1 MDNFQKDIDDRAN
14 LTLSNRFELLL
25 FRLGTSLNE
34 NKSELFGINVFK
46 LREIVPMPEFTKPA
60 GMKSPLMGMVNIR
73 DQVIPV
79 IDLAAVAGCKP
90 TTGLNILL
98 ITEYARSVQAF
109 AVESVENIMRL
120 DWKQVHAAE
129 TAVSGRY
136 ITSIACLDEK
146 TDTNDLAMVLDVE
159 QILYDI
165 TPANHDLHATNLK
178 TTKFNIKPGAVA
190 IVAEDS
196 KVARSMLEKG
206 LQAME
211 IPAQLHITGKDAWEK
226 IGVLAAQAQA
236 EGVPITDKI
245 ALVLTDLEMPEMDGF
260 TLTRKIKTDP
270 VLKDIPVVIHSSL
283 SGNANEDHIRKVKAD
298 GYVAKFEL
306 NELSSVI
313 EEVLDRS
320 MKKIDG
326 PLISRSSW
334 LCGWCRLVPSP
345 SLWRIKKPAE
355 AVFVFYISGIALH
368 DINQR
373 LRIDTEDQHQQRGDQ
388 HHDTTGAVLPVG
400 GASRLSC

>member
-25 FRLGTSLNE
+25 FRLGTSMNE

-46 LREIVPMPEFTKPA
+46 LREIVPMPAFTKPA

-165 TPANHDLHATNLK
+165 TPANHDLHATDLK

-206 LQAME
+206 LQAMA
-211 IPAQLHITGKDAWEK
+211 IPALMHITGKDAWEK

-260 TLTRKIKTDP
+260 TLTRKIKTDAI
-270 VLKDIPVVIHSSL
+270 LKDIPVVIHSSL

-313 EEVLDRS
+313 EEVLERS
-320 MKKIDG
+320 TKKIDG
-326 PLISRSSW
+326 PLISRKQ
-334 LCGWCRLVPSP
+334 L
-345 SLWRIKKPAE
+345 A
-355 AVFVFYISGIALH
+355 
-368 DINQR
+368 
-373 LRIDTEDQHQQRGDQ
+373 
-388 HHDTTGAVLPVG
+388 
-400 GASRLSC
+400 